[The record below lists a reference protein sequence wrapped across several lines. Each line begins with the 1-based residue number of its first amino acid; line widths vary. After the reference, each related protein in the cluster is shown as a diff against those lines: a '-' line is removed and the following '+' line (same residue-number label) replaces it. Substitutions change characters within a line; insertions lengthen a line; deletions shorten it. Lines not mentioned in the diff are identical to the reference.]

1 MAFDAC
7 RHERCPRLLAPLLFQ
22 FGVAWFWMALA
33 LEGRALGVW
42 RDLKAQS
49 APEKRPRLASVWAG
63 CAQDLR
69 DTLFK
74 GTGAGCPEVQAWS
87 LPDSRR
93 MRALGLGCIWAV
105 MCPHCSEYHMHS
117 PGEGRRTAHCSAG
130 DTRHYTVAFAGALPL
145 EHHTRFQHWVMA
157 HLPRLVQQ
165 AGAHDQESPRAAEPL
180 AA

>member
-7 RHERCPRLLAPLLFQ
+7 RHERCPRLLTPLLFQ
-22 FGVAWFWMALA
+22 FGVAWFWTALA
-33 LEGRALGVW
+33 LEGRARGVW
-42 RDLKAQS
+42 RDLRAQR
-49 APEKRPRLASVWAG
+49 APEGSSKFASVWTD

-69 DTLFK
+69 KALLN
-74 GTGAGCPEVQAWS
+74 GSPAGCPEVQAWS

-93 MRALGLGCIWAV
+93 MRALGLGCIWTV
-105 MCPHCSEYHMHS
+105 LCPHCSEFHIHS

-130 DTRHYTVAFAGALPL
+130 DAGHYTVAFAGALPL
-145 EHHTRFQHWVMA
+145 EHHTKFQHWVMA

-165 AGAHDQESPRAAEPL
+165 ASAHDGESTHAEPL